1 MEELNRAYLDALSG
15 DIAGKKADLLQA
27 QMAELHPA
35 DIAEILDKLED
46 GEVQYLW
53 NLIQTED
60 RGDVLVE
67 LEEDV
72 RVALLAKLS
81 NREIA
86 EEVLEHI
93 DSDDAA
99 DVVSELPE
107 ERAAEVI
114 QQLDPAVVISSVRN
128 EFGSSFF
135 CSSETLSGHFRGRER
150 NRKETSNDHKCA
162 PRLILEH

>member
-72 RVALLAKLS
+72 RVASAWPSCPTVKSLKRSWSTLTRTMQPMWCLS
-81 NREIA
+81 F
-86 EEVLEHI
+86 
-93 DSDDAA
+93 
-99 DVVSELPE
+99 
-107 ERAAEVI
+107 
-114 QQLDPAVVISSVRN
+114 QK
-128 EFGSSFF
+128 
-135 CSSETLSGHFRGRER
+135 SGPQR
-150 NRKETSNDHKCA
+150 
-162 PRLILEH
+162 

>member
-114 QQLDPAVVISSVRN
+114 QQLDTEDREDPAQLVA
-128 EFGSSFF
+128 
-135 CSSETLSGHFRGRER
+135 LP
-150 NRKETSNDHKCA
+150 RKG
-162 PRLILEH
+162 LLEL